1 VDSHVSTF
9 DLLTIF
15 SFCIPI
21 KSDLSSADSIKEGL
35 LCPDVKSLR
44 RYQRLGLMSDCR
56 HFRVVRARVVD
67 CRGMAASRLG
77 SLQDGGGVGIETMSR
92 QMFMSIDIR
101 DEAKN
106 AGEEEQ
112 TEAEEPRA
120 SFTKRLMTNF
130 SREGSK
136 EDLPKVMLCALKR
149 APWNLISS

>member
-1 VDSHVSTF
+1 
-9 DLLTIF
+9 
-15 SFCIPI
+15 
-21 KSDLSSADSIKEGL
+21 
-35 LCPDVKSLR
+35 
-44 RYQRLGLMSDCR
+44 MSDCR
-56 HFRVVRARVVD
+56 HFRVVTARVVE

-112 TEAEEPRA
+112 TEAEEPQA

-130 SREGSK
+130 SHEGSK
-136 EDLPKVMLCALKR
+136 EDLPKVMLSALER
-149 APWNLISS
+149 APWELVQLLNLCQHIMFS